1 MRRQRQPATARNH
14 AAAAKRFVATIARY
28 GHARRASGE
37 KPLSD
42 ILIGKGDKDV
52 FLLAKYA
59 NRHGM
64 VAGATGTGKSV
75 SLMLMG
81 EGFSRLGV
89 PVFLADVKGDLA
101 GLSQAGAMNDKLKAR
116 IDQLGITW
124 TPNANPVVFW
134 DIYGKLGHPVRT
146 TVSEMGPNLL
156 ARLLELNDTQS
167 GVLEIV
173 FKAADDDG
181 LLLLDLKDL
190 RALLGFAADNAKELS
205 QHYGLISTQ
214 SIAAIQRALLSLEQ
228 AGGDQ
233 FFGEPALDLADF
245 MRQDMSGHGIVNI
258 LAADQL
264 VLKPKLYTTFLLW
277 MLSEL
282 FEKLPE
288 VGDLDQP
295 KLVFFFDEAHLL
307 FDDAPPALRQRVE
320 QVVRLIRSKGV
331 GVYFCSQNPDD
342 VPDVILGQMGN
353 RIQHALRAF
362 TPRDQKAVKAAAET
376 FAPNP
381 KIDVAQAITQLGVG
395 EALVSTLQ
403 AGGIPMP
410 VERALIASPGC
421 RIGTITDA
429 ERATIRSRS
438 PIGPKYDTAIDRES
452 AFEKLSQRAAQDD
465 AAPTPA
471 SNGGK
476 AQAGEGDSGW
486 TQAAKDMVFGT
497 KRRQGMIEAF
507 AKSAVRNAAG
517 QLGRSLLRGVL
528 GSLTRR

>member
-1 MRRQRQPATARNH
+1 M
-14 AAAAKRFVATIARY
+14 
-28 GHARRASGE
+28 SE
-37 KPLSD
+37 

-52 FLLAKYA
+52 FLLPKYA

-75 SLMLMG
+75 SLMLLA
-81 EGFSRLGV
+81 EGFSKLGV

-116 IDQLGITW
+116 IEKLGLNW

-134 DIYGKLGHPVRT
+134 DIYGKSGHPVRT
-146 TVSEMGPNLL
+146 TVSEMGPTLL

-173 FKAADDDG
+173 LKAADDDG

-190 RALLGFAADNAKELS
+190 RAILTYASENAKDLS
-205 QHYGLISTQ
+205 KQYGLISPA

-228 AGGDQ
+228 AGGDA
-233 FFGEPALDLADF
+233 FFGEPALELADF
-245 MRQDMSGHGIVNI
+245 MRQDMSGRGVVNI

-264 VLKPKLYTTFLLW
+264 ILKPKLYTTFLLW

-282 FEKLPE
+282 FETLPE

-342 VPDVILGQMGN
+342 LPDVILGQMGN

-381 KIDVAQAITQLGVG
+381 KIKVAEVIGQLGVG

-403 AGGIPMP
+403 EGGVPLP
-410 VERALIASPGC
+410 VERVLVASPGC
-421 RIGTITDA
+421 RIGTVTDA
-429 ERATIRSRS
+429 ERSAVRSRS
-438 PIGPKYDTAIDRES
+438 PIGGKYDTVIDRES
-452 AFEKLSQRAAQDD
+452 AFEKLAARAQ
-465 AAPTPA
+465 AAPAAEDRAKTA
-471 SNGGK
+471 GG
-476 AQAGEGDSGW
+476 AGATEADAGW
-486 TQAAKDMVFGT
+486 MGAAKDMLFGT
-497 KRRQGMIEAF
+497 KRRQGMVETM
-507 AKSAVRNAAG
+507 AKSVVRNAGG
-517 QLGRSLLRGVL
+517 QLGRALLRGVL
-528 GSLTRR
+528 GSLTKR

>member
-1 MRRQRQPATARNH
+1 MP
-14 AAAAKRFVATIARY
+14 VTIVLVSTLGKDRV
-28 GHARRASGE
+28 SN
-37 KPLSD
+37 
-42 ILIGKGDKDV
+42 ILIGKGETDV
-52 FLLAKYA
+52 WLLPKYA

-75 SLMLMG
+75 SLMLLA
-81 EGFSRLGV
+81 EGFSKLGV

-101 GLSQAGAMNDKLKAR
+101 GLSQAGVMNDKLKAR
-116 IDQLGITW
+116 IDKLGLAWSAT
-124 TPNANPVVFW
+124 ANPVVYW
-134 DIYGKLGHPVRT
+134 DIYGKAGHPVRT

-156 ARLLELNDTQS
+156 GRLLELNDTQS
-167 GVLEIV
+167 GVLEVV
-173 FKAADDDG
+173 FKAADDEG

-190 RALLGFAADNAKELS
+190 RALLVYASENAKELS
-205 QHYGLISTQ
+205 QHYGLISPT

-228 AGGDQ
+228 AGADQ
-233 FFGEPALDLADF
+233 FFGEPALDLNDF
-245 MRQDMSGHGIVNI
+245 MRQDLSGHGIVNI

-264 VLKPKLYTTFLLW
+264 ILKPKLYTTFLLW

-282 FEKLPE
+282 FETLPE
-288 VGDLDQP
+288 VGDLEQP

-342 VPDVILGQMGN
+342 LPDVILGQMGN

-381 KIDVAQAITQLGVG
+381 KIKVVDVITQLGVG

-403 AGGIPMP
+403 EGGVPLP

-421 RIGTITDA
+421 RIGTVTDA
-429 ERATIRSRS
+429 ERAAVRARS
-438 PIGPKYDTAIDRES
+438 PIGPKYDTSVDRES
-452 AFEKLSQRAAQDD
+452 AFEKLAAR
-465 AAPTPA
+465 
-471 SNGGK
+471 
-476 AQAGEGDSGW
+476 
-486 TQAAKDMVFGT
+486 TQAAPADDEAKPSAKGEADTEGGWMGTAKDMLFGT
-497 KRRQGMIEAF
+497 KRRQGMVETM
-507 AKSAVRNAAG
+507 AKSVVRNAG
-517 QLGRSLLRGVL
+517 SQLGRALLRGVL
-528 GSLTRR
+528 GSLKR